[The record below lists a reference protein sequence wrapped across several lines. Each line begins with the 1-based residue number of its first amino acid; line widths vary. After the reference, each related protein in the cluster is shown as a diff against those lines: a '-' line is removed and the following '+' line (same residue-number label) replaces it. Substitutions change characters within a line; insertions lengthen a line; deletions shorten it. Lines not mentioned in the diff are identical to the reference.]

1 MKKQKT
7 PRKNLECCYR
17 RIALKQLLPREFL
30 STILHSAFI
39 MTVVMSLGCQRSGP
53 ERFRVQGMVN
63 FGGQPVE
70 LGTIKFRPIEG
81 TKAPLTGGRISEGH
95 YDVPA
100 VKGPLAGKYMVQI
113 DVHEKTG
120 RKITNMGVRP
130 GARAYGAGPVPHFRL
145 FVISMGWHRLLPPP
159 ALRRP

>member
-1 MKKQKT
+1 M
-7 PRKNLECCYR
+7 
-17 RIALKQLLPREFL
+17 KQLLPREFL
-30 STILHSAFI
+30 STILHSALI
-39 MTVVMSLGCQRSGP
+39 LTVVMSLGCQRSGP

-120 RKITNMGVRP
+120 RKITNMGGELVDEFGNVAP
-130 GARAYGAGPVPHFRL
+130 EKYSGDDSLLRAEIRKGSTQHNFEL
-145 FVISMGWHRLLPPP
+145 ETE
-159 ALRRP
+159 